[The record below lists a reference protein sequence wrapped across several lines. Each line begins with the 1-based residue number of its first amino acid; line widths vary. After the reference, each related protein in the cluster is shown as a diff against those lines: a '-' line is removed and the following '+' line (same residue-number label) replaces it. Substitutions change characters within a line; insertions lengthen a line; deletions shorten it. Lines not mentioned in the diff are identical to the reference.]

1 MDTFHLKNPLRGS
14 ADQNQA
20 VGAEN
25 GLQASIVS
33 SLKMQSSVERSK
45 ENLTSPMEYQP
56 DKSQTNE
63 DRREIDI
70 HTQKMPQ
77 KRMGT
82 GSMAGSIQIYKRNS
96 QEVVHQRERVHSAM
110 SESTPQAPISR
121 PGLVGQHCDRPPDC
135 SACVVFF
142 LCSALPHVGTD
153 LLSVLR

>member
-1 MDTFHLKNPLRGS
+1 MRYRKSMDTFHLKNPLRGS

-20 VGAEN
+20 AGAEN

-96 QEVVHQRERVHSAM
+96 QEVIHQRERVHSAM
-110 SESTPQAPISR
+110 SESKESIGAIDMHSKLSNHEKPA
-121 PGLVGQHCDRPPDC
+121 
-135 SACVVFF
+135 
-142 LCSALPHVGTD
+142 D
-153 LLSVLR
+153 L